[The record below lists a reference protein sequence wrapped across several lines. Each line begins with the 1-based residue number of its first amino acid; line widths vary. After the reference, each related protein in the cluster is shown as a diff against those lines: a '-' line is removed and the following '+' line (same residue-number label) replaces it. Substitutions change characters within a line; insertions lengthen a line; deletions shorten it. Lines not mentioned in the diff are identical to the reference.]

1 MKNLGRVLFRQ
12 RIKLDDYLVGGMD
25 VLREFLQ
32 MLLFSNTDGAD
43 PEQMEGILDLQLMLE
58 DGYEHFLQSLDKK
71 YYLPFYWEEMFEVYS
86 NLKKIF
92 AVLQTYATEKRIYQS
107 RDKFAHFLELEE
119 RVLENIKSFIREYL
133 SNRKYAE
140 ELLKNNR
147 HELQNFTRLYYH
159 GIASISRDDAQSY
172 ATSRLL
178 EILLEINNINN
189 TIQDLLQKILIGTS
203 L

>member
-1 MKNLGRVLFRQ
+1 MKNLSRVLFRQ
-12 RIKLDDYLVGGMD
+12 RIKLDDYLTAGID
-25 VLREFLQ
+25 VLHDLLQ
-32 MLLFSNTDGAD
+32 MLLFSHTDGAD

-58 DGYEHFLQSLDKK
+58 EGYEHFLQSLDKK

-92 AVLQTYATEKRIYQS
+92 AVLQTYATEKRIYHS
-107 RDKFAHFLELEE
+107 RKKFNHFLELEE
-119 RVLENIKSFIREYL
+119 RILENVKSFIREYL